1 MIYETD
7 LFSFSFVPNWYL
19 QLDTLA
25 ELALPEPWRFRSGSY
40 SEKNYDTPILER
52 YIQSIF
58 RKQVIDYNAATDK
71 AEQDR
76 IILMRNEYACFH
88 TGLYT
93 KRYKPIYACFGRNKK
108 LDSLL
113 KWCFRGFADENSA
126 LLRYISPLPE
136 KPLYSMPLQGI
147 HYVPD
152 WPVRVNVE
160 HILGDPANVARLPTE
175 LQSAR
180 NLPLLLETAVELA
193 RRKVV
198 RLPRRCRPADL
209 SAEAAIPPAAVFDG
223 YGEAGPRH
231 HPPAHGRV
239 LHGIYLPDLG
249 DGLSERTAS
258 GTAHS
263 QMAAGLGGIK
273 RLEGT

>member
-19 QLDTLA
+19 QLDALA

-58 RKQVIDYNAATDK
+58 RKQVIDYNAAADK

-113 KWCFRGFADENSA
+113 KWCFRGFADEN
-126 LLRYISPLPE
+126 YT
-136 KPLYSMPLQGI
+136 M
-147 HYVPD
+147 
-152 WPVRVNVE
+152 
-160 HILGDPANVARLPTE
+160 
-175 LQSAR
+175 
-180 NLPLLLETAVELA
+180 
-193 RRKVV
+193 
-198 RLPRRCRPADL
+198 
-209 SAEAAIPPAAVFDG
+209 
-223 YGEAGPRH
+223 
-231 HPPAHGRV
+231 
-239 LHGIYLPDLG
+239 
-249 DGLSERTAS
+249 
-258 GTAHS
+258 
-263 QMAAGLGGIK
+263 
-273 RLEGT
+273 

>member
-19 QLDTLA
+19 QLDALA

-58 RKQVIDYNAATDK
+58 RKQVIDYNAATDM
-71 AEQDR
+71 AEKDR

-160 HILGDPANVARLPTE
+160 HILGDPRPMSQDCLPNCKAPAICLSFWKRRLSWRAEKP
-175 LQSAR
+175 SS
-180 NLPLLLETAVELA
+180 LPATPS
-193 RRKVV
+193 RRLIS
-198 RLPRRCRPADL
+198 RGCNTSCRC
-209 SAEAAIPPAAVFDG
+209 V
-223 YGEAGPRH
+223 
-231 HPPAHGRV
+231 
-239 LHGIYLPDLG
+239 
-249 DGLSERTAS
+249 
-258 GTAHS
+258 
-263 QMAAGLGGIK
+263 
-273 RLEGT
+273 